1 MHVAL
6 WIAQSL
12 LAVAFLGA
20 GVMKTITPIDVLA
33 TKGMGGWVVDV
44 PVWLMRFIGVSEVL
58 GALGLVLPA
67 ATRIAPKLTPLAA
80 AALALVMMLGAGT
93 HLAYGEAKSVVGN
106 VVIGGLAAFVAWG
119 RLTRHPIAA
128 RGAERP
134 QSS

>member
-1 MHVAL
+1 
-6 WIAQSL
+6 
-12 LAVAFLGA
+12 
-20 GVMKTITPIDVLA
+20 
-33 TKGMGGWVVDV
+33 
-44 PVWLMRFIGVSEVL
+44 
-58 GALGLVLPA
+58 LPA

-80 AALALVMMLGAGT
+80 AALALVMVLGAGT